1 MKSNTFILFFL
12 GMLMFVMMKPRQFY
26 KEDGKTLRCWRD
38 IDFDHTETL
47 FNIYI
52 YSVALAVFS
61 YYVSKS

>member
-1 MKSNTFILFFL
+1 
-12 GMLMFVMMKPRQFY
+12 MLMFVMMKPRQFY